1 MKQNPNLPKQ
11 KMSNTVKRSIF
22 GIVFIGVMLA
32 GLLLSK
38 FGFAAL
44 MLFILVVMMLEFHH
58 MTVGKKFLL
67 CRVLSII
74 TGVILFLSTFIIL
87 AFDLSGKYMAI
98 ALLPFAVLM
107 AASLYS
113 HDRGDFRDFSH
124 ILASVIYIALPLS
137 LSNFVV
143 FDGTEFSGQLML
155 GFFIIIWASDVGAY
169 IFGISLGQ
177 KYGKKLFPEVSPKKS
192 WIGFWGGIFSSMLAG
207 LILGL
212 TGFFGYEFYHC
223 VILGAIMGVFG
234 VYGDLFESMWK
245 RSSNVKDSGGIIPG
259 HGGLLDRF
267 DSSLFAIPA
276 GVLYLVLLNLV

>member
-1 MKQNPNLPKQ
+1 
-11 KMSNTVKRSIF
+11 MSNTVKRSIF

-87 AFDLSGKYMAI
+87 AFDLSGKYMAV

-177 KYGKKLFPEVSPKKS
+177 KYGKKLFPEVSPGRHDNRPERIFKVVGNHSSKTFVH
-192 WIGFWGGIFSSMLAG
+192 GHPDGGIG
-207 LILGL
+207 LVEGMVPGRDEP
-212 TGFFGYEFYHC
+212 GF
-223 VILGAIMGVFG
+223 L
-234 VYGDLFESMWK
+234 
-245 RSSNVKDSGGIIPG
+245 R
-259 HGGLLDRF
+259 
-267 DSSLFAIPA
+267 
-276 GVLYLVLLNLV
+276 